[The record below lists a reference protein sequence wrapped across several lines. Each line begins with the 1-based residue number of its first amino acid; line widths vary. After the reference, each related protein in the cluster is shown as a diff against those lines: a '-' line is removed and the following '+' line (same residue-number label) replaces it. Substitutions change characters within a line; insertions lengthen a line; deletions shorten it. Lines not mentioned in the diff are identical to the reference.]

1 MPWLKIFKVQC
12 LKIIGNFQNLH
23 LILVEVKNMT
33 LNKKI
38 VNETTDNQMEI
49 NDIGQTERQTQQRQT
64 MNPYE
69 IDSEQE
75 EW

>member
-1 MPWLKIFKVQC
+1 MKIFKVQC
-12 LKIIGNFQNLH
+12 LTIIGNFQNLH
-23 LILVEVKNMT
+23 MVLVEVKNMT

-38 VNETTDNQMEI
+38 VNETSDNRMEM

-64 MNPYE
+64 INPYE

>member
-1 MPWLKIFKVQC
+1 
-12 LKIIGNFQNLH
+12 
-23 LILVEVKNMT
+23 MT

-75 EW
+75 DW

>member
-1 MPWLKIFKVQC
+1 
-12 LKIIGNFQNLH
+12 
-23 LILVEVKNMT
+23 MT

-69 IDSEQE
+69 VNFVGT
-75 EW
+75 